1 MGEFRRENV
10 TSKKKENEFPEVE
23 YLKTEPSHPWVRIR
37 RKVAKKKGVKKEEDK
52 ESDVQFIGKKT
63 NAFER

>member
-23 YLKTEPSHPWVRIR
+23 YLKTEPSHP
-37 RKVAKKKGVKKEEDK
+37 
-52 ESDVQFIGKKT
+52 
-63 NAFER
+63 